1 MTVTKDLLLSILS
14 MDAYN
19 RRYDAGISLLGNSGS
34 VGIATIGKDSGGL
47 VDAAGNRLD
56 QAAGFYALSY
66 TLGGETIISYRGT
79 DRYFGNSVI
88 GGDIWNGCSHCN

>member
-1 MTVTKDLLLSILS
+1 MTVTKDLMLSILS

-19 RRYDAGISLLGNSGS
+19 RGYGAGIALEGNSGS
-34 VGIATIGKDSGGL
+34 VGNATIGNDSGVS

-56 QAAGFYALSY
+56 QAASFYAISY

-79 DRYFGNSVI
+79 DKYLADGAT
-88 GGDIWNGCSHCN
+88 GGDIWNGFGHCN